1 MAQFKKQRK
10 EISNGVTRVHLFIFG
25 RVQGVFF
32 RSTMRQKTKTF
43 GVKGFC
49 QNLSDGRVEAVI
61 EGEEEKV
68 NKLIDWA
75 KRGPFFAR
83 VDKVEIKKED
93 YIGEFKEF
101 EIRY

>member
-1 MAQFKKQRK
+1 M
-10 EISNGVTRVHLFIFG
+10 IRVHLFISG

-32 RSTMRQKTKTF
+32 RLTMRQKARNF

-49 QNLSDGRVEAVI
+49 KNLSDGRVEAMA

-68 NKLIDWA
+68 NKLINWA

-83 VDKVEIKKED
+83 VDKIEIKEENYK
-93 YIGEFKEF
+93 GEFKKF
-101 EIRY
+101 EIVY